1 MFGQLKKF
9 MMAPGVSGDEGG
21 IAAVIAKDIA
31 PYVDSVDIDT
41 MGNVI
46 AFKKGHGEHPKKLM
60 FAAYSPSKRAFT
72 SSGSSSRP
80 LI

>member
-9 MMAPGVSGDEGG
+9 VMAPGVSGDESG

-31 PYVDSVDIDT
+31 PYVDSVNIDT

-46 AFKKGHGEHPKKLM
+46 AFKKGNGENPKKLM
-60 FAAYSPSKRAFT
+60 LDRKSVV
-72 SSGSSSRP
+72 
-80 LI
+80 